1 MGTHQPASEEAV
13 IKEHR
18 HATYWLEG
26 KQVRAAGNL
35 ILTNQRLVFLRQVNP
50 TEKQTQEIQ
59 RLAQEAATS
68 ELVQFALK
76 LHKKNLQ
83 LPLSSIVTA
92 KMGLLSVFPLRPCLH
107 VYYQS
112 ASKKT
117 KTLSFMFT
125 LPFLK
130 RLMLTDFP
138 TIGWVNAIKKA
149 VKAERKKGTL
159 KD

>member
-1 MGTHQPASEEAV
+1 MTSHQQASKEVV
-13 IKEHR
+13 IKEHP
-18 HATYWLEG
+18 HGTYWLEG
-26 KQVRAAGNL
+26 NQVRAVGNL
-35 ILTNQRLVFLRQVNP
+35 LLTNQRLVFLRQVNL
-50 TEKQTQEIQ
+50 TETQTKEIQ
-59 RLAQEAATS
+59 RLAREAKTS

-76 LHKKNLQ
+76 LHKKNFQ

-92 KMGLLSVFPLRPCLH
+92 KMGLLSIFPVRPYLR

-112 ASKKT
+112 ASKNT

-130 RLMLTDFP
+130 RLLLTDFP
-138 TIGWVNAIKKA
+138 TIGWINAIKRA
-149 VKAERKKGTL
+149 VKAEQKKVTA

>member
-1 MGTHQPASEEAV
+1 MGNHQPASQEVV
-13 IKEHR
+13 IKEHP

-35 ILTNQRLVFLRQVNP
+35 LLTNQRLVFLKQVNL
-50 TEKQTQEIQ
+50 TEKQTKEIQ
-59 RLAQEAATS
+59 RLAQEATTS
-68 ELVQFALK
+68 ELVQFVLK
-76 LHKKNLQ
+76 LHKKNFQ

-92 KMGLLSVFPLRPCLH
+92 KMGLLSVLPLRPYLR

-130 RLMLTDFP
+130 RLLLTDFP
-138 TIGWVNAIKKA
+138 TIGFVNAIKRTI
-149 VKAERKKGTL
+149 KAERKKVTV